1 MTLLTNAP
9 LWLLVMLPLIGLVVL
24 VTGVQRDEKRLRTGG
39 FGLIIATLLLAILR
53 WTVLTD
59 EKTVERKTRDL
70 VAAVSS
76 QDWKTVNE
84 LLKHANMMGWEG
96 DVLAR
101 ETQRFADEY
110 HLQSV
115 GVSSLSV
122 QRQPQVFVVTLWVV
136 SHHHSDMYDTVPS
149 TWQLEYQKRLEGW
162 VVTSITPVKIG
173 TAEASEAESLL
184 RSR

>member
-9 LWLLVMLPLIGLVVL
+9 LWLLVMLPLIGVVLL

-39 FGLIIATLLLAILR
+39 FGLILAALLLAILR
-53 WTVLTD
+53 WTVPTD
-59 EKTVERKTRDL
+59 EKTVQRKTRDL

-84 LLKHANMMGWEG
+84 LLKHASMIGWQG
-96 DVLAR
+96 DELAR
-101 ETQRFADEY
+101 QTQRFAAEFQ
-110 HLQSV
+110 LQSV
-115 GVSSLSV
+115 GVTSLSV
-122 QRQPQVFVVTLWVV
+122 RRQPQIFVVTLSVL

-173 TAEASEAESLL
+173 TTEAGGAESLL